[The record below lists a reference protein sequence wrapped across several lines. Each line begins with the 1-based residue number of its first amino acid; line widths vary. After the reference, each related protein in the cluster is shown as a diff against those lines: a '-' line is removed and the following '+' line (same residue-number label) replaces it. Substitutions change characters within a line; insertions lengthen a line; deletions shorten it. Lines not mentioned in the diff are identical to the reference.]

1 MYTLTGFSK
10 WGLAASVTG
19 AKVIADLIL
28 DRENPYQELF
38 SPQRN
43 MAAIKEEGAEEK
55 NPIDQYKD
63 ASQAKTYEEL
73 GKGEGSIVEMDG
85 KNVGAYRDNEGKIH
99 LLDTSCT
106 HLGCDVAWNDGDHTW
121 DCPCHGSRFSATG
134 EVVEGPAVEDLKKIN
149 K

>member
-1 MYTLTGFSK
+1 
-10 WGLAASVTG
+10 
-19 AKVIADLIL
+19 
-28 DRENPYQELF
+28 
-38 SPQRN
+38 